1 MASTYLNLT
10 NRLLRKLNEVE
21 ISEADFGTTRGVQSL
36 AKDAVRD
43 AIAQI
48 NQAEYEWPFNAA
60 EHTQLLAVGQE
71 EYSWP
76 TTYKIADWNTFQIL
90 GNPSLDVQH
99 KMLDFTDRDIYFKYH
114 KDTDDKAGTAGIRC
128 PRMVAPSHGNGYIVT
143 PSPDKEY
150 TVQFKY
156 YMNNVGLVNANDATR
171 IPEVYENVI
180 IDGAIYY
187 MYMFRDNPESAGVAI
202 QVFQQGVKNMQ
213 SILINKYESVYDTRV
228 SKKLKSG
235 KNYIG
240 L

>member
-21 ISEADFGTTRGVQSL
+21 IAEADFNITRGVQSL
-36 AKDAVRD
+36 AKDAIRD

-60 EHTQLLAVGQE
+60 QHTQLLEVGQE

-76 TTYKIADWNTFQIL
+76 TTYKIADWNTFQLL
-90 GNPSLDVQH
+90 GNTSLNVEH
-99 KMLDFTDRDIYFKYH
+99 KMLNFLDRDVYFKYH
-114 KDTDDKAGTAGIRC
+114 KDTDDKAGATGLSH
-128 PRMVAPSHGNGYIVT
+128 PRFVAPSHGNGYIVS
-143 PSPDKEY
+143 PSPDREY

-180 IDGAIYY
+180 LDGAIYY
-187 MYMFRDNPESAGVAI
+187 MYMFRDNPESAGVAV
-202 QVFQQGVKNMQ
+202 QVFQQGIKNMQ
-213 SILINKYESVYDTRV
+213 SILINKYENVYDTRV
-228 SKKLKSG
+228 SKRLKSG

>member
-1 MASTYLNLT
+1 MPSTYLNLT

-21 ISEADFGTTRGVQSL
+21 IAEADFALSRGVQTL

-60 EHTQLLAVGQE
+60 EHTQLLEVGQT

-76 TTYKIADWNTFQIL
+76 TTYKIADWNTFQVV
-90 GNPSLDVQH
+90 GNPSLDVEH
-99 KMLDFTDRDIYFKYH
+99 KMLKFIDRDVYFKYH
-114 KDTDDKAGTAGIRC
+114 KDEDDKAGTSGVEC
-128 PRMVAPSHGNGYIVT
+128 PRFSCPSHGNGYILS
-143 PSPDKEY
+143 PSPDKQY
-150 TVQFKY
+150 SIKFKY
-156 YMNNVGLVNANDATR
+156 YQNNVGLEFATDQTR
-171 IPEVYENVI
+171 IPSTYDNVI

-187 MYMFRDNPESAGVAI
+187 MYMFRDNPESAGIAL

-213 SILINKYESVYDTRV
+213 SILINKYEGIYDTRV
-228 SKKLKSG
+228 TRKSKTG

>member
-1 MASTYLNLT
+1 MASTYIHLT

-21 ISEADFGTTRGVQSL
+21 IAEADFNNTRGVQTL
-36 AKDAVRD
+36 AKDAIRD

-60 EHTQLLAVGQE
+60 QHTQLLSVGQE

-76 TTYKIADWNTFQIL
+76 STYKIADWNTFQIV
-90 GNPSLDVQH
+90 GNPSLDVEH
-99 KMLDFTDRDIYFKYH
+99 KMLNFIDRDVYFKYH
-114 KDTDDKAGTAGIRC
+114 KDEDDRAGAVGTSC
-128 PRMVAPSHGNGYIVT
+128 PRFVAPSHGNGYIIS

-156 YMNNVGLVNANDATR
+156 YQSNVGLVNATDQTR
-171 IPEVYENVI
+171 IPSVYENVI

-187 MYMFRDNPESAGVAI
+187 MYMFRDNPESAGVSV

-213 SILINKYESVYDTRV
+213 SILINKYENIYDTRV
-228 SKKLKSG
+228 SKSKSG
-235 KNYIG
+235 KSFIG